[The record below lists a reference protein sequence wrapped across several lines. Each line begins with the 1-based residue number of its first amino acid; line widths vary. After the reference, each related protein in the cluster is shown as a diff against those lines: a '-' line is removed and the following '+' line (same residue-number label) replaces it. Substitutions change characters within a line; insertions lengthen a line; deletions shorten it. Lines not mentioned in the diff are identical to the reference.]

1 MFNGCKSNKK
11 IVFSCFF
18 GIFFLIL
25 RLNIIY
31 NVHAYAYEKENSS
44 DNSSPIAIN
53 YSDGKGRYFRG
64 R

>member
-1 MFNGCKSNKK
+1 MAAKVIKK
-11 IVFSCFF
+11 NVFFCLF

-31 NVHAYAYEKENSS
+31 NVHAYAYEKEILF
-44 DNSSPIAIN
+44 DN
-53 YSDGKGRYFRG
+53 YSFVAISSNDGKGRHFRG

>member
-11 IVFSCFF
+11 NVFSCLF

-31 NVHAYAYEKENSS
+31 NVHAYAYEKEILF
-44 DNSSPIAIN
+44 DN
-53 YSDGKGRYFRG
+53 YSFVAISSNDGKGRHFRG